1 MQVFISVEEA
11 RALIFDTLKEQPAR
25 SVALDASLGSTLA
38 ADIVSNESI
47 PPFNNSGMDGYAVLS
62 EDFAST
68 PVKLRILGEIPAG
81 TVSDVLVESGTCAKI
96 MTGAPI
102 PAGADSVAPIE
113 WVEEENATHVS
124 FNRAPVM
131 GSNVRKAGQDVMEGE
146 IVMRKGK
153 TVTPPVVGMLATLGY
168 AVVDVVVPPRVAV
181 IATGD
186 ELIPPGEPL
195 TPGKI
200 RNSSG
205 YALSSQVLSCGG
217 DVLPPFLAR
226 DNKESIRETIEQ
238 ALQADMLVFAGGVS
252 VGDYD
257 LVKQVLDDMGIEM
270 LFWKVR
276 QRPGKPLAYGLLQGK
291 PVFGLPG
298 NPVSSAICFDQYV
311 RPAIYKMLGKPELL
325 RPRVKA
331 TLAKDT
337 PKVEGLHF
345 FARGIASYDESNQLR
360 VQDTG
365 PQGSNL
371 YSSMVKANCIMH
383 LSEAWKTAPAGTE
396 VDIEWITW

>member
-1 MQVFISVEEA
+1 MLEFITVEQARSIILDTLPERPSMQV
-11 RALIFDTLKEQPAR
+11 D
-25 SVALDASLGSTLA
+25 LDSSMHRTLA
-38 ADIVSNESI
+38 TDIVSAESI

-62 EDFAST
+62 QDFESLPAT
-68 PVKLRILGEIPAG
+68 LQVVGEIPAG
-81 TVSDVLVESGTCAKI
+81 SVSDVFVEPGTCTKI
-96 MTGAPI
+96 MTGAPM

-113 WVEEENATHVS
+113 WVVKESPAQVS
-124 FNRAPVM
+124 FGKAPVV
-131 GSNVRKAGQDVMEGE
+131 GSNVRKAGQDVMKGD
-146 IVMRKGK
+146 IVIQKGK
-153 TVTPPVVGMLATLGY
+153 TVTPPVIGMLATLGY
-168 AVVDVVVPPRVAV
+168 ANVDVMVPPTVAV

-205 YALSSQVLSCGG
+205 YALRSQVLDCGG
-217 DVLPPFLAR
+217 QVLPPLLAR
-226 DNKESIRETIEQ
+226 DTKKSIQETVEQ
-238 ALQADMLVFAGGVS
+238 GLEADMLVFAGGVS

-257 LVKQVLDDMGIEM
+257 LVKNVLDEMGMEM

-276 QRPGKPLAYGLLQGK
+276 QRPGKPLAYGLLHGK

-311 RPAIYKMLGKPELL
+311 RPALSSMLGKRAIL
-325 RPRVKA
+325 RQRFPAILSR
-331 TLAKDT
+331 DT
-337 PKVEGLHF
+337 PKVKGLHF
-345 FARGIASYDESNQLR
+345 FARGIASYDEEYRLR

-371 YSSMVKANCIMH
+371 YSSMVKANCIIH
-383 LSEAWKTAPAGTE
+383 IEESRDDAAVGSTVE
-396 VDIEWITW
+396 IEWLTW